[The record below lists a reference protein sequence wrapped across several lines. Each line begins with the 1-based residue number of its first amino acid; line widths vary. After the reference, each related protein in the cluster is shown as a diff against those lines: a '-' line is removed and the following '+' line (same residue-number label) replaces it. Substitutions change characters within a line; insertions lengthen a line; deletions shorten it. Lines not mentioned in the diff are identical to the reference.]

1 MTTAAFL
8 DDLTKLRVRTRKH
21 SADGAAAVGGVA
33 RRTVLIQLL
42 NDVLASELVWLMR
55 YRRNLLHGR
64 AKPNLP
70 GAGASEEA
78 TPADRLARRIIEL
91 GGVPDLDPD
100 HLLSKSRADY
110 ASCGPLADRIRED
123 LQGERIVIGSYREVL
138 DYLGATDPATKA
150 VLADNLSRER
160 ERATQLAQILL
171 ELEGQSLGAVG

>member
-1 MTTAAFL
+1 MTTAPFL

-21 SADGAAAVGGVA
+21 SADGAAAVGGPA
-33 RRTVLIQLL
+33 RREILIQLL
-42 NDVLASELVWLMR
+42 NDVLASELIWLMR
-55 YRRNLLHGR
+55 YRRNLLHWRGNP
-64 AKPNLP
+64 KLSF
-70 GAGASEEA
+70 AGARQEP

-100 HLLSKSRADY
+100 HLLSKRRADY

-138 DYLGATDPATKA
+138 DYLGAADPATKA
-150 VLADNLSRER
+150 VLAENLSRER

-171 ELEGQSLGAVG
+171 DLEGQALGAVG

>member
-21 SADGAAAVGGVA
+21 SADGAVAVDGVA
-33 RRTVLIQLL
+33 RRAILIQLL
-42 NDVLASELVWLMR
+42 NDVLASELIWLMR
-55 YRRNLLHGR
+55 YRRNLLHWR
-64 AKPNLP
+64 AKPGL
-70 GAGASEEA
+70 ASQDP
-78 TPADRLARRIIEL
+78 TPADRLARRIVEL

-110 ASCGPLADRIRED
+110 ASSGPLADRIRED

-138 DYLGATDPATKA
+138 AYLGAADPATKA
-150 VLADNLSRER
+150 VLAQNLRRER

-171 ELEGQSLGAVG
+171 ELEGQALEAVG

>member
-8 DDLTKLRVRTRKH
+8 DDLTKLRARTRKH
-21 SADGAAAVGGVA
+21 SFDGAAAVGDVA
-33 RRTVLIQLL
+33 RRTLLIELL

-55 YRRNLLHGR
+55 YRRNLLQWRG
-64 AKPNLP
+64 KPRLS
-70 GAGASEEA
+70 GASANEEP
-78 TPADRLARRIIEL
+78 TPADRIARRIIEL

-171 ELEGQSLGAVG
+171 DLEGQAVQAAG